1 MQAIQQ
7 SAHWGRFVNMAAP
20 THPSP
25 PRPSTVERGTRSRGD
40 DRRWDCGRKGPR
52 VRREGDVQPPD
63 ARPSLPVKLHSE
75 VVCKGCGFQHS
86 FRCRQLDHVRTALET
101 DCIAS
106 KLCDRGALLRPTFP
120 AEPRRVSTLLPA
132 SRCFG
137 PAALGR
143 VQQWSQPPDPTA
155 TCAQHVALRLAL
167 QHPSQN

>member
-7 SAHWGRFVNMAAP
+7 SAQWGRFVNMAAP
-20 THPSP
+20 TRPCP
-25 PRPSTVERGTRSRGD
+25 PRPPTVARESRSRGD
-40 DRRWDCGRKGPR
+40 DRRWDWGKQGPR
-52 VRREGDVQPPD
+52 VCREGDVQPPD
-63 ARPSLPVKLHSE
+63 ARPCLPVKLHSE

-86 FRCRQLDHVRTALET
+86 FRCRQLDHVRTSLGT

-106 KLCDRGALLRPTFP
+106 KLCDRGALLRPIFS

-132 SRCFG
+132 SRSFG

-143 VQQWSQPPDPTA
+143 VQLWRQPPDPTA

-167 QHPSQN
+167 QHPSHN